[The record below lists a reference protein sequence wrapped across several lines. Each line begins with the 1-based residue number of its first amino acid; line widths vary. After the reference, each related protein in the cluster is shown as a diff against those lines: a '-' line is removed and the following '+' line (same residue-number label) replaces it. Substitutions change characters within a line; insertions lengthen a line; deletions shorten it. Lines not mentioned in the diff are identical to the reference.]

1 MLLSAIWS
9 AARVSARRLG
19 KTRSGSPGIALLNRP
34 RQAAK
39 KARCFVSALSA
50 STATTAGLFCALAKT
65 AKALWQRQCGGGR
78 FLGFGSEG
86 LSPVTLRCLLIGDG
100 SLLVECGTLLL
111 ARGHHI
117 EVVVTT
123 NDSIVDWA
131 QEIGAELVPPG
142 RSSVDCL
149 AGRTFD
155 WIFSIANLSLIP
167 AAVWQS
173 ATQGAVNFH
182 DSLLPRYAGLNAP
195 AWALL
200 AGETQHGVTWH
211 AITDRVDEGDIYV
224 QSTFDI
230 DEDETALTLNA
241 KCFEAGIASFVE
253 LIEQIE
259 AGSTQRRAQTLD
271 DRTYCA
277 RHDRPDAAATLDFTR
292 TTAEVDRIAR
302 ALNFGQGYLNP
313 LALPKLRTKDGVYFV
328 LGLEKAATIT
338 GDMPGTVVASGE
350 DGAVVSTMD
359 GAVRIQ
365 ALVDCAGTVA
375 EPAVALPLGEK
386 VNPLT
391 DEELIAL
398 RAFTAQT
405 AKHEAWFARRLRA
418 GRAPTIYGSLPRS
431 KAAAAELSIV
441 SACRR
446 CQDRR
451 SNPPSRR
458 LRDTSFA
465 WVKRFHCV
473 LAT

>member
-1 MLLSAIWS
+1 M
-9 AARVSARRLG
+9 
-19 KTRSGSPGIALLNRP
+19 K
-34 RQAAK
+34 
-39 KARCFVSALSA
+39 
-50 STATTAGLFCALAKT
+50 
-65 AKALWQRQCGGGR
+65 
-78 FLGFGSEG
+78 
-86 LSPVTLRCLLIGDG
+86 LRCLLIGDG

-131 QEIGAELVPPG
+131 REIGAELVPPG

-167 AAVWQS
+167 AAVWRS

-211 AITDRVDEGDIYV
+211 AITDRIDEGDIYV

-259 AGSTQRRAQTLD
+259 VGSTQRRAQTLD

-313 LALPKLRTKDGVYFV
+313 LALPKLRTRNGVYFV
-328 LGLEKAATIT
+328 LGLEKAANIT

-350 DGAVVSTMD
+350 DGAVVSTID

-365 ALVDCAGTVA
+365 ALVDCCGDGHRTSSSS
-375 EPAVALPLGEK
+375 
-386 VNPLT
+386 T
-391 DEELIAL
+391 
-398 RAFTAQT
+398 
-405 AKHEAWFARRLRA
+405 ARRKGESAHGRRA
-418 GRAPTIYGSLPRS
+418 RSRFAPLSRKRPGTKLGSRGACGPGAHQQYTGHCFDPKRFRR
-431 KAAAAELSIV
+431 IIDRFR
-441 SACRR
+441 CRR

-451 SNPPSRR
+451 SNLPSRR